1 MPQQKQVDP
10 HLLAIEV
17 NALRMAEIA
26 TLRRECAFWRE
37 RCLHLEAVL
46 NLPAHKVD
54 RRVWPKQ
61 QQTAARQAAVAGDS
75 TFSRV

>member
-1 MPQQKQVDP
+1 MPQQKPIDP
-10 HLLAIEV
+10 HLAAIEV

-46 NLPAHKVD
+46 NLPAEQGG
-54 RRVWPKQ
+54 RRVGQPM
-61 QQTAARQAAVAGDS
+61 AARGADVAAAAGDS
-75 TFSRV
+75 TISRV